1 MLASKASSS
10 TFIKRQNE
18 DSTQRGRR
26 KAELLAIR
34 KRGGG
39 LSGYG
44 QAKEETAGT
53 EEERKV
59 GEEAVEQRR
68 GEREQRG
75 AGGVLAERDGRG
87 EGREGGKV
95 DDAHG
100 WWHARRKRRRTE
112 AAEACLANHAVKE

>member
-10 TFIKRQNE
+10 TFIKRRNE

-34 KRGGG
+34 KRGGD

-59 GEEAVEQRR
+59 REEAVEQRR

-75 AGGVLAERDGRG
+75 AGGRSVMAGERVEKEARWTTRTDGGVHVGRG
-87 EGREGGKV
+87 EGPRQPRLV
-95 DDAHG
+95 S
-100 WWHARRKRRRTE
+100 RTT
-112 AAEACLANHAVKE
+112 